1 MTTTDNPTL
10 PANNRR
16 LPIPNFESA
25 FLDAS
30 PQPSISPTPTH
41 IPSFDPPDEPSNLQE
56 ALSGPDA
63 NLWLAANDREMK
75 SQFKNDVFTI
85 VPRPTDHNV
94 VSTKFIFRV
103 KDSETADPLY
113 KSRWVA
119 RGFTQIPGEDY
130 DDTFA
135 PVPKATTIRFL
146 FSYAAGNKLYAYHF
160 DVETAFLMTEI
171 DKIIYAEQPAGYEDP
186 KHPAKNWVLL
196 LNKGLYGLKQSA
208 WLWSNNVKSK
218 LISKGF
224 RQSDADEAV
233 FIREEEN
240 GGITIV
246 AVYVDDFLVISD
258 TTEKIGILEKELS
271 ESYTINNLGRVKRFL
286 GLNVYRPTPTGPIY
300 LSQSTYARKVLHR
313 FGMQNC
319 NPAKTPFTDTHQ
331 LHKRREDE
339 EPADIQL
346 YSQMVGSIGY
356 LPTYTRSDLAF
367 AVSKLS
373 QYLSNPSTIHMA
385 EAKHVL
391 RYIKG
396 SLDLGPYYSPPP
408 DGSES
413 LPICYTDASHAA
425 DPDDRKSHSGH
436 LALMNGGSISH
447 SSAKQSITALSSMES
462 EYIGGTN
469 AAQEVIFLRKLYTSI
484 TGKRIDTPTP
494 IYTDSEA
501 ALNHTKNNV
510 NHSRTKHIDTRYHYI
525 REVHAAGLINL
536 QHIPAAEQAADV
548 LTKPLGPT
556 KHAEAVKMLQLTP
569 FPFETAF
576 SRL

>member
-1 MTTTDNPTL
+1 MYPTY
-10 PANNRR
+10 
-16 LPIPNFESA
+16 PIPNYESA
-25 FLDAS
+25 FLDGS
-30 PQPSISPTPTH
+30 PPKPTPTPTH
-41 IPSFDPPDEPSNLQE
+41 LPSFDLPDEPGNLRE

-75 SQFKNDVFTI
+75 SQYKNHVFTI
-85 VPRPTDHNV
+85 VRRPNNHNV
-94 VSTKFIFRV
+94 VGTKFVFRI
-103 KDSETADPLY
+103 KDSETAKPLY
-113 KSRWVA
+113 KSRLVA
-119 RGFTQIPGEDY
+119 RGFTQIPGQDF

-135 PVPKATTIRFL
+135 PVPKATTIRFM
-146 FSYAAGNKLYAYHF
+146 FSYAAGKHLHVHHF
-160 DVETAFLMTEI
+160 DVETAFLLSEI
-171 DKIIYAEQPAGYEDP
+171 DKILYAEQPAGYEDP
-186 KHPAKNWVLL
+186 QHPAKDWVLL
-196 LNKGLYGLKQSA
+196 LKKGLYGLKQSNR
-208 WLWSNNVKSK
+208 LWSNNVKKK
-218 LISKGF
+218 LLSIGF

-233 FIREEEN
+233 FIREDEK
-240 GGITIV
+240 GGTLIV
-246 AVYVDDFLVISD
+246 AVYVDDFLVASD
-258 TTEKIGILEKELS
+258 SKEKIESLEKELS
-271 ESYTINNLGRVKRFL
+271 QSYTINNLGPVKRFL
-286 GLNVYRPTPTGPIY
+286 GINVYRPTPTGPIY
-300 LSQSTYARKVLHR
+300 LSQSTYARKILHR

-319 NPAKTPFTDTHQ
+319 NPAKSPFTDTHQ

-346 YSQMVGSIGY
+346 YSEMVGSIGY
-356 LPTYTRSDLAF
+356 LPTYTRPDLAF

-373 QYLSNPSTIHMA
+373 QYLSNPSVIHMA

-396 SLDLGPYYSPPP
+396 TLDLGPYYSAPP

-413 LPICYTDASHAA
+413 LPICFTDASHAA

-447 SSAKQSITALSSMES
+447 SSSKQSITALSSMEC

-469 AAQEVIFLRKLYTSI
+469 AAQEVVFLRKLYTSL
-484 TGKRIDTPTP
+484 TGKRINIPTP
-494 IYTDSEA
+494 IFTDSEA

-525 REVHAAGLINL
+525 REIHTAGLIDL
-536 QHIPAAEQAADV
+536 QHIPASEQAADI

-569 FPFETAF
+569 FPFENVYNK
-576 SRL
+576 L